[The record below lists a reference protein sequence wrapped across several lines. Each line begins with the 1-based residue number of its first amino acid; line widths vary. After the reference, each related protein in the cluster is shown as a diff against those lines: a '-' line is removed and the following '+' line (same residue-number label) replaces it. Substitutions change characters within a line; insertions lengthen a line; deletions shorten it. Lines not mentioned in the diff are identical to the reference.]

1 MDAFD
6 LVVIGGGSG
15 GYTAAIRASQLGLTA
30 AVVEREK
37 IGGTCLH
44 KGCIPTK
51 LLLETAQT
59 LALVRKSGTF
69 GVRAKSISLD
79 YDTVRARSE
88 QIVGTLHKNLRSV
101 IQKHKVEMIEGNGRL
116 LSPTQV
122 DVDGRTLTAKHIVL
136 ATGSRPKE
144 LPGLA
149 CDGERV
155 LNSDHALALA
165 ELPRSIAIIGAGSVG
180 MEFASFYLDVGCEV
194 TVLEMLPHL
203 LPLEDGDLGKALE
216 KVLAG
221 RGANVFTSAGVLLD
235 ATKMYDN
242 RVELTLKQQDKEQT
256 VQAETVLVAV
266 GREGVTDGLGLEST
280 AVQLDRGYIRVDERY
295 ATDEPTVYA
304 VGDAIG
310 GLQLAHVAAA
320 EGFIAAE
327 AIAGREPDPLDYNR
341 APRVTYTRPQV
352 AAVGMTDEQAR
363 QDGRN
368 VKTQR
373 FSFRYNAMALIHD
386 EPEGFAKI
394 VFDTDSGDLLGAHI
408 VGRQAAELI
417 SEASLARYVQASAG
431 EMAANIH
438 PHPTLSEVLGEA
450 AQLSAG
456 VSIYW

>member
-15 GYTAAIRASQLGLTA
+15 GYTAAIRASQLGLSA
-30 AVVEREK
+30 AIVEREK

-79 YDTVRARSE
+79 YETVRSRSE

-101 IQKHKVEMIEGNGRL
+101 IQKHKVEMIEGTARL
-116 LSPTQV
+116 LSPMRVEV
-122 DVDGRTLTAKHIVL
+122 DNRTLEAKHIVL

-144 LPGLA
+144 LPGLP
-149 CDGERV
+149 CDGERI

-203 LPLEDGDLGKALE
+203 LPLEDSDLGKALE
-216 KVLAG
+216 KLLAG
-221 RGANVFTSAGVLLD
+221 RGANVFASASVLLD

-242 RVELTLKQQDKEQT
+242 RVELTFRRQDKEQT
-256 VQAETVLVAV
+256 VQAEAVLVAV
-266 GREGVTDGLGLEST
+266 GREGVTDGLGLENT
-280 AVQLDRGYIRVDERY
+280 AVQLDRGYIHADQRY
-295 ATDEPTVYA
+295 RTDEPTVYA

-327 AIAGREPDPLDYNR
+327 AIAGRGPDPLDYNR

-352 AAVGMTDEQAR
+352 AAVGMTEEQAR
-363 QDGRN
+363 KDGRS

-394 VFDTDSGDLLGAHI
+394 VFDADSGDLLGAHI
-408 VGRQAAELI
+408 IGHQAAELI

-431 EMAANIH
+431 EVAANIH